1 MGATV
6 DEIPA
11 YETLKAV
18 ENTDDLVQK
27 LEDNYI
33 DLITFAS
40 SSTVKNFKALLPAK
54 NFTKLIQGV
63 TIASIGPIT
72 SNTAKELGFDVH
84 ITAESYTIPGLV
96 EAILRYYQ
104 KD

>member
-1 MGATV
+1 
-6 DEIPA
+6 
-11 YETLKAV
+11 
-18 ENTDDLVQK
+18 
-27 LEDNYI
+27 
-33 DLITFAS
+33 
-40 SSTVKNFKALLPAK
+40 LPAE

-72 SNTAKELGFDVH
+72 SDTAKELGFDVH

-96 EAILRYYQ
+96 EAILHYYH

>member
-27 LEDNYI
+27 LKDKRI
-33 DLITFAS
+33 DLITFTS
-40 SSTVKNFKALLPAK
+40 SSISK
-54 NFTKLIQGV
+54 
-63 TIASIGPIT
+63 
-72 SNTAKELGFDVH
+72 
-84 ITAESYTIPGLV
+84 
-96 EAILRYYQ
+96 RCCRQ
-104 KD
+104 KTLQN